1 MIDNGRCDKGF
12 IWNSSN
18 WECECD
24 KSCDV
29 GEYSDHKNYKCKK
42 RLIGKL
48 TEECSRN
55 IDGNQ
60 MIYNGTLNDYRKKC
74 NSCSVYIVLL
84 VISFIISVSI
94 SSVLIYFHWHLKRRY
109 SETTIY

>member
-29 GEYSDHKNYKCKK
+29 GEYLDHKNCKCRKK
-42 RLIGKL
+42 LTGKL
-48 TEECSRN
+48 VEECSKN